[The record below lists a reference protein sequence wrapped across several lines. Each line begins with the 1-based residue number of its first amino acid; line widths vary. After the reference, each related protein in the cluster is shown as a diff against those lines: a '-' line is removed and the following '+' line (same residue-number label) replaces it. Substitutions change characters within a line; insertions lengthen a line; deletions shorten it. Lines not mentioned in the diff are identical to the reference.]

1 MIKNALGSG
10 GKVTLTT
17 IDRHGNEYE
26 VRRIVGEHPDVYV
39 GGELQPG
46 INIRETV
53 LHKPIYFGQK
63 DLSNTRQ
70 GFENDLVE
78 KLVEEQLV
86 DVRHT
91 IAEQRQV
98 VVEITRRLQK
108 LSDVGEKQKEYEA
121 KKQDAEF
128 RLKILKTYGVEE
140 KLQKQVGFRARRSG
154 DKESERF
161 RHWLHSGTR

>member
-1 MIKNALGSG
+1 M
-10 GKVTLTT
+10 TT

-26 VRRIVGEHPDVYV
+26 VRRIVGEQPDVYV

-86 DVRHT
+86 DVRHA
-91 IAEQRQV
+91 ISEQRQV

-108 LSDVGEKQKEYEA
+108 SSQMSA
-121 KKQDAEF
+121 KS
-128 RLKILKTYGVEE
+128 
-140 KLQKQVGFRARRSG
+140 RRSMRPRSRMRSFG
-154 DKESERF
+154 
-161 RHWLHSGTR
+161 